1 MSNSSKPL
9 IALFAALL
17 LAVPARAAKLE
28 DTVATVNG
36 TPILLS
42 EYQKELSTSID
53 YWNHTEPEALKDP
66 SNLKKLRET
75 TLEEL
80 INREILYQEGVK
92 AKIKVRERDIDNGV
106 NEIKSR
112 FAPENAKELPEAE
125 AQAKAEEAFKKQLQ
139 SDGLN
144 MDQFRERLSKQI
156 MARKLIDE
164 NVRGR
169 VKPPEEKEIKDYFEK
184 IKAYNASGSTETPK
198 GMSEEEGLAF
208 RQISSQVKAM
218 TSERVRVS
226 RILVKISPNA
236 SDNEKKRALKTAQE
250 LKKKLDAGA
259 SFSEVARAESEDP
272 ETAARGGDLGYVIRG
287 VAPPDFEKAAF
298 SLPVGEIS
306 EPINTEIGYNVI
318 RVAEKRAAEPVDFEK
333 FKDDLGKF
341 LMQLGFQKDLE
352 AYVKNVKTKATI
364 DRNLSAT
371 Q

>member
-17 LAVPARAAKLE
+17 LCSVARAAKLE

-66 SNLKKLRET
+66 ANLKKLKET

-106 NEIKSR
+106 NEIKTR
-112 FAPENAKELPEAE
+112 FAPENSKELPEAE
-125 AQAKAEEAFKKQLQ
+125 AQAKAEEAFHKQLV

-144 MDQFRERLSKQI
+144 MEQFRERLSKQI

-164 NVRGR
+164 NVRGK
-169 VKPPEEKEIKDYFEK
+169 VKPPEEKEVKAYFEK
-184 IKAYNASGSTETPK
+184 VLAYNASGSTETPK
-198 GMSEEEGLAF
+198 GMGEEEALAF
-208 RQISSQVKAM
+208 KQISSQIKAM

-236 SDNEKKRALKTAQE
+236 SENEKKRALKTAQDI
-250 LKKKLDAGA
+250 KKKLDGGA
-259 SFSEVARAESEDP
+259 SFSEVAKTDSEDP
-272 ETAARGGDLGYVIRG
+272 ETAARGGDLGYVVRG

-306 EPINTEIGYNVI
+306 EPIPTEIGYNVI
-318 RVAEKRAAEPVDFEK
+318 RVSEKRAKEPADFDK

-341 LMQLGFQKDLE
+341 MMQMGFQKDLE
-352 AYVKNVKTKATI
+352 AYVKDVKAKSTI
-364 DRNLSAT
+364 DRNLQAV